1 MSALPPRQ
9 VPRKRITRARPCCLR
24 LEEGYGRDSSSVNK
38 GAQRERGP
46 PRELRAPV
54 QASLLSVR
62 RATLLGVVALL
73 AACHRGGGHHE
84 TSPLRLGQPAK
95 ENPFAKGVFVCPGG
109 YDWPAY
115 GDVVYAPSDS
125 RIPAADVR
133 PKRCFASLDE
143 AQRANFHLAPPPPGG
158 VLIDTIYLVPPEPP
172 LLGTCREAARRLR
185 KTILCPTLVP
195 EPPPVEVCGEDN
207 CIFARA
213 FVLSFTFSGP
223 PGYVGIPNENANHLF
238 VLKARV
244 GRERSV
250 EFLGCTGA
258 RNVQS
263 VTVRG
268 HAGEWIHCLG
278 GETMNSGHVM
288 LVWKE
293 DGVRYAVSLH
303 SDTVT
308 NRAIAPAV
316 AAGVEPVAPQDG

>member
-54 QASLLSVR
+54 QASFLSVR
-62 RATLLGVVALL
+62 RATLLRVVALL

-125 RIPAADVR
+125 
-133 PKRCFASLDE
+133 
-143 AQRANFHLAPPPPGG
+143 
-158 VLIDTIYLVPPEPP
+158 VLE
-172 LLGTCREAARRLR
+172 
-185 KTILCPTLVP
+185 
-195 EPPPVEVCGEDN
+195 
-207 CIFARA
+207 
-213 FVLSFTFSGP
+213 
-223 PGYVGIPNENANHLF
+223 
-238 VLKARV
+238 ARV

-278 GETMNSGHVM
+278 GETMNS
-288 LVWKE
+288 
-293 DGVRYAVSLH
+293 AVSLH

>member
-172 LLGTCREAARRLR
+172 SWGPAGKRLADYGRRSFAPPSSRSPHRSRSAGRTTAYSRGRSSCLSPSPDLPGTSVSRTRM
-185 KTILCPTLVP
+185 PTT
-195 EPPPVEVCGEDN
+195 C
-207 CIFARA
+207 
-213 FVLSFTFSGP
+213 SS
-223 PGYVGIPNENANHLF
+223 
-238 VLKARV
+238 
-244 GRERSV
+244 
-250 EFLGCTGA
+250 
-258 RNVQS
+258 
-263 VTVRG
+263 
-268 HAGEWIHCLG
+268 
-278 GETMNSGHVM
+278 
-288 LVWKE
+288 
-293 DGVRYAVSLH
+293 
-303 SDTVT
+303 
-308 NRAIAPAV
+308 
-316 AAGVEPVAPQDG
+316 